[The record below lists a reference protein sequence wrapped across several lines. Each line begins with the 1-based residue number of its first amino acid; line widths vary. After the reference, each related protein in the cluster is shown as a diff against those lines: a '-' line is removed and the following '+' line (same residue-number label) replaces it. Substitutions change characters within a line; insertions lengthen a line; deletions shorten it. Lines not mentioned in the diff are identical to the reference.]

1 MDTAPTPVRRFFPLV
16 AADGR
21 RREISLERILSRE
34 YYRDM
39 SSEESRHPGKA
50 QATGEPAAP
59 SAPPELRKVTD
70 ARTLRALAHPVRV
83 ALIEELSFGS
93 IHTGR
98 GMTATELGEAIGE
111 TPTTCS
117 FHLRQLA
124 KYGFVEEAGGGRGRA
139 RPWRMTSIGL
149 SFAAASGDVEAR
161 IASDAAVR
169 LFRERQFARYQTWR
183 ETKAAWPQ
191 EWQDAAN
198 DSEYT
203 FYATPEELRQL
214 SLDLHAQ
221 LLRFWERNADLAKRP
236 PGALPVETLL
246 LSFPVLMPEPAA
258 DE

>member
-1 MDTAPTPVRRFFPLV
+1 MP
-16 AADGR
+16 
-21 RREISLERILSRE
+21 
-34 YYRDM
+34 
-39 SSEESRHPGKA
+39 SEEPRRHGKA
-50 QATGEPAAP
+50 QAAGEPPGP
-59 SAPPELRKVTD
+59 SVPPEPRKLTD

-83 ALIEELSFGS
+83 ALIEALSFGN

-139 RPWRMTSIGL
+139 RPWRMTSIGM
-149 SFAAASGDVEAR
+149 SFAAASGDMEAR

-169 LFRERQFARYQTWR
+169 LFRERQFARYRTWR

-203 FYATPEELRQL
+203 FYATPEELGQL
-214 SLDLHAQ
+214 SQDLHGQ
-221 LLRFWERNADLAKRP
+221 LLRFWERNADPAKRP

-246 LSFPVLMPEPAA
+246 LSFPVLVPDPAGDA
-258 DE
+258 

>member
-1 MDTAPTPVRRFFPLV
+1 
-16 AADGR
+16 
-21 RREISLERILSRE
+21 
-34 YYRDM
+34 M
-39 SSEESRHPGKA
+39 SSEEPRRRGEAPATAQPESRSG
-50 QATGEPAAP
+50 
-59 SAPPELRKVTD
+59 PPQPRKLTD
-70 ARTLRALAHPVRV
+70 AKTLRALAHPVRV
-83 ALIEELSFGS
+83 ALIEELSFGN

-98 GMTATELGEAIGE
+98 GMTATELGETIGE

-139 RPWRMTSIGL
+139 RPWRMTSIGM
-149 SFAAASGDVEAR
+149 SFAAASGDMEAR

-203 FYATPEELRQL
+203 FYATPEELGQL
-214 SLDLHAQ
+214 SQDLHVQ
-221 LLRFWERNADLAKRP
+221 LLRFWERNADPAKRP

-246 LSFPVLMPEPAA
+246 LSFPVLMPEPAG